1 MRKKFYGD
9 GLLQEINKLIEKNN
23 NRKKQRKML
32 VLVTTKEDNRA
43 TIFMNKEMTRD
54 DAMMFLV
61 S

>member
-43 TIFMNKEMTRD
+43 TIFMNKEQLLQI
-54 DAMMFLV
+54 AYQ
-61 S
+61 